1 MSTVTD
7 RVDEI
12 MAMWRTEL
20 PAALGPTTELGK
32 RVMLLAAELNEATRR
47 ELPALGLTPAEF
59 DVLAALRRAGPPYRM
74 KPNELTKSLLLSSGG
89 TSNVVNHLVAAGL
102 VVRDADH
109 DDRRGTWVA
118 LTADGVRLA
127 EKAVLANTAAHA
139 DVFTGVPPDI
149 VTAAIEALRAVD
161 AARRRAR

>member
-20 PAALGPTTELGK
+20 PAALGPATELAK

-89 TSNVVNHLVAAGL
+89 TSNVINHLVAAGL

-127 EKAVLANTAAHA
+127 EKSVLASTAAHA
-139 DVFTGVPPDI
+139 DVLTGVPADVI
-149 VTAAIEALRAVD
+149 AAATEALRALD
-161 AARRRAR
+161 NARRRTR